1 MTGRRRSRGRL
12 AVALFACFCG
22 GVIVGWYLHA
32 GAPAP
37 ANAEAGHDPVQET
50 PPSAA
55 PGSGRTA
62 PPVVSGSSQTAPPPP
77 ATSGVDRTQDAIATT
92 GTHNL
97 PAVEALR
104 EHDLRMPIDG
114 VTVESMRGSFDER
127 RDAGSRPHE
136 AVDLLAPRNTPVH
149 AVENGTIAKLFLSK
163 EGGNTIYQ
171 YDPTGRFCYYY
182 AHLERYAKTVRPGEP
197 IARGDVIGFVGTSG
211 NAPAN
216 TPHLH
221 FAIYEL
227 TPERHWWQGTPI
239 DPYLAFRR

>member
-1 MTGRRRSRGRL
+1 MTGRRRSRGRNV
-12 AVALFACFCG
+12 VALFACFCG

-37 ANAEAGHDPVQET
+37 AKGPVSAVSGFSRIG
-50 PPSAA
+50 PPAS
-55 PGSGRTA
+55 
-62 PPVVSGSSQTAPPPP
+62 VVSGVSRTTP
-77 ATSGVDRTQDAIATT
+77 AASGSRTQDAIAAT
-92 GTHNL
+92 GANNL
-97 PAVEALR
+97 PAVDALR
-104 EHDLRMPIDG
+104 AHDLRVPIDG

-127 RDAGSRPHE
+127 RDAGGRPHE
-136 AVDLLAPRNTPVH
+136 AVDMLAPRNTPVH
-149 AVENGTIAKLFLSK
+149 AVEDGTIAKLFLSK

-182 AHLERYAKTVRPGEP
+182 AHLERYAKTVREGEP
-197 IARGDVIGFVGTSG
+197 ITRGDVIGFVGTSG

-221 FAIYEL
+221 FAIFEL

-239 DPYLAFRR
+239 DPYLVFRR